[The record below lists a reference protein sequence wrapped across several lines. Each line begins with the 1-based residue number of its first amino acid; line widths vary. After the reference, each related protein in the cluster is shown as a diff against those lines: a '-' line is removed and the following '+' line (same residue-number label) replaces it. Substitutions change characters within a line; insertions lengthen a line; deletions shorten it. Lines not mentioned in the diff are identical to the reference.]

1 MLSIR
6 PYEPRDADPTLEV
19 LRAAITVTARADYSE
34 QQTLLWASRAARPGW
49 HERRAAVETW
59 VALLDGRVVGFTD
72 RDGAGH
78 LDMLFVH
85 PDAGGRGV
93 ARALVER
100 VVASAEASG
109 LERMTVHASLT
120 ARPVLLRM
128 GFEPDTAEPDP
139 AAHDAAADGS
149 RTVLIDGVAFTN
161 YRLARRLR
169 PGAGRP
175 TL

>member
-19 LRAAITVTARADYSE
+19 LRAAIAVTARADYSE
-34 QQTLLWASRAARPGW
+34 QQTRLWASRAERPGW

-59 VALLDGRVVGFTD
+59 VAELDGRVVGFID
-72 RDGAGH
+72 RDEHGYI
-78 LDMLFVH
+78 DMLFVH
-85 PDAGGRGV
+85 PEAGGRGV

-100 VVASAEASG
+100 VIASAEAAG
-109 LERMTVHASLT
+109 LEWMTVHASLT
-120 ARPVLLRM
+120 ARPVLLRL
-128 GFEPDTAEPDP
+128 GFEPDP
-139 AAHDAAADGS
+139 AAHDDAADGS

-161 YRLARRLR
+161 VRLARRLR
-169 PGAGRP
+169 PGAGRE

>member
-6 PYEPRDADPTLEV
+6 PYEPRDADPTLDV

-34 QQTLLWASRAARPGW
+34 QQARLWASRAARPGW

-59 VALLDGRVVGFTD
+59 VAELDGRVVGFTD
-72 RDGAGH
+72 RDEQGYI
-78 LDMLFVH
+78 DMLFVH
-85 PDAGGRGV
+85 PEAGGRGV

-100 VVASAEASG
+100 VIASAESAG
-109 LERMTVHASLT
+109 LGRLTVHASLT

-128 GFEPDTAEPDP
+128 GFAPDP
-139 AAHDAAADGS
+139 AAHDDAADGS

-161 YRLARRLR
+161 FRLARPLLS
-169 PGAGRP
+169 GDAAP
-175 TL
+175 TS